1 MPELDV
7 PIDIDDSTFR
17 DKIALALS
25 RLPQADVD
33 GIVKRLAA
41 EAKTGETKAAH
52 ALARLA
58 DQAFGR
64 IPQADTSDHG
74 DSEIWANMPREKR
87 AALAATLIREA
98 EELEAAAASSPDT
111 DSAAT

>member
-7 PIDIDDSTFR
+7 PIDIDGSTFR

-33 GIVKRLAA
+33 GIVKRLAT

-64 IPQADTSDHG
+64 TPPPDPTPDSDGVPWGEHVQGEAHCPHG
-74 DSEIWANMPREKR
+74 
-87 AALAATLIREA
+87 T
-98 EELEAAAASSPDT
+98 AS
-111 DSAAT
+111 